1 MHDFAG
7 YEMLRVPHDAISAG
21 EASEFAEYWYG
32 LHDVATRRIATE
44 RDDTFAVSLR
54 GEAEPRYIL
63 KFEHPAESRDS
74 VLLRAQALT
83 LLQETQPD
91 IPSTRL
97 IPARGEELVTRFEQ
111 NDTVRWTTLTTFL
124 HGAMVSAL
132 PGPLSEPL
140 LDDIGV
146 QLAQLQHV
154 LSPLQYHDIPGR
166 VLWDVRLLPQ
176 LAEDLLPMFEDA
188 ESRSRVTQ
196 AVDDYM
202 SVEPEIERLPATLCH
217 GDFHPG
223 NMMVDPNA
231 PQRLSGILDFGDMH
245 MMPSI
250 CDLGTCLFYLIDASS
265 YPNNPLMPCRIALE
279 NYMREVDSRA
289 SHVSDSGS
297 DGGYD
302 DDGYSDGNC
311 NDDNNSGFD
320 VQQLDL
326 LPAIMEAR
334 GALVV
339 LLPLMAERFSGVEA
353 GHYLVD
359 PQRRLD
365 KLRLVQDLGWPA
377 MAEQLGIAQH
387 PITQHAISQL
397 AGKESL

>member
-1 MHDFAG
+1 MHDFVG
-7 YEMLRVPHDAISAG
+7 YEMLRVPHDAVSAA

-74 VLLRAQALT
+74 VLLRAQALK

-91 IPSTRL
+91 IPATRL
-97 IPARGEELVTRFEQ
+97 ILARGGELVARFNQ
-111 NDTVRWTTLTTFL
+111 NDTVRWATLMTFL
-124 HGAMVSAL
+124 HGDMVSAL

-140 LDDIGV
+140 LDDIGMR
-146 QLAQLQHV
+146 LAQLQHV
-154 LSPLQYHDIPGR
+154 LSPLQYHDVPGR

-176 LAEDLLPMFEDA
+176 LAEDLMPMLEDD
-188 ESRSRVTQ
+188 ESRSRVMQ

-202 SVEPEIERLPATLCH
+202 AVEPEIERLPTTPCH

-223 NMMVDPNA
+223 NMMVDPDTS
-231 PQRLSGILDFGDMH
+231 QCLSGILDFGDMH
-245 MMPSI
+245 MMPSV

-279 NYMREVDSRA
+279 SYMREVDSRA
-289 SHVSDSGS
+289 SHGSDSGS

-302 DDGYSDGNC
+302 DDSYSDGNC
-311 NDDNNSGFD
+311 NDGNNSGFD

-339 LLPLMAERFSGVEA
+339 LLPLMAECFSGVEA

-365 KLRLVQDLGWPA
+365 KLRLVQNLGGPA
-377 MAEQLGIAQH
+377 MAEWLDIAQNV
-387 PITQHAISQL
+387 ITQHTS
-397 AGKESL
+397 KESL

>member
-21 EASEFAEYWYG
+21 EASEFAKYWYG

-44 RDDTFAVSLR
+44 RDDTFAVSLH

-91 IPSTRL
+91 IPATRL

-111 NDTVRWTTLTTFL
+111 NDTVRWATLTTFL

-146 QLAQLQHV
+146 RLAQLQRA

-176 LAEDLLPMFEDA
+176 LAEDLLPMLEDD

-202 SVEPEIERLPATLCH
+202 AVEPEIERLPATLCH

-223 NMMVDPNA
+223 NMMVDPDA

-245 MMPSI
+245 MMPPI
-250 CDLGTCLFYLIDASS
+250 CDLGTCLFYLIEAASY
-265 YPNNPLMPCRIALE
+265 YPDDPLESCRSALE
-279 NYMREVDSRA
+279 SYMQEVDSRA
-289 SHVSDSGS
+289 SHGSDSGS

-365 KLRLVQDLGWPA
+365 KLRLVQNLGWPA
-377 MAEQLGIAQH
+377 MTEQLGITQNA
-387 PITQHAISQL
+387 ITQHAS
-397 AGKESL
+397 KELL